1 MIHPRIYTQA
11 SALSFAECLA
21 VFARLPDAISA
32 WAPLPGRPPK
42 RGIAGSMLVDRLR
55 DHDRKRWDR
64 RRMGDF
70 KPGTEETPGPVATK
84 ELAMTGREWP
94 GGQLAAI

>member
-1 MIHPRIYTQA
+1 
-11 SALSFAECLA
+11 
-21 VFARLPDAISA
+21 
-32 WAPLPGRPPK
+32 
-42 RGIAGSMLVDRLR
+42 LVDRLR

-70 KPGTEETPGPVATK
+70 KPVTEETPGPVATK

-94 GGQLAAI
+94 GGQLAATDIKRIFI